1 MTRTLLFALL
11 LAGMPCAQAVELPRM
26 FSDGMVLQRG
36 QPIPVWGRAT
46 PGAKVAVSL
55 DGKAESAVADA
66 KGDWR
71 VLLPAHAAG
80 GPLRMRIDDGVAPVE
95 LRDVLVGDVWL
106 ASGQS
111 NMEWPLSQT
120 EGADAAIAAANEPLI
135 RHFKIPKSWS
145 STPQWQLQ
153 GDEWL
158 SASAASAGQFSAAAY
173 YFAIELRKA
182 TGVPIGII
190 DSTWGGSRIETW
202 MDAATQGLDPADSV
216 EAERKARADD
226 ERATA
231 AFFSDV
237 AAGNNRW

>member
-1 MTRTLLFALL
+1 MTRTLFLALL

-36 QPIPVWGRAT
+36 QPIPVWGRAM
-46 PGAKVAVSL
+46 PGAKVAVTF
-55 DGKAESAVADA
+55 DGKAVSAVADA

-80 GPLRMRIDDGVAPVE
+80 GPLQMRIDDGSAPVD
-95 LRDVLVGDVWL
+95 LDDVLVGDVWL

-120 EGADAAIAAANEPLI
+120 EGADAAIAAANDPLI

-153 GDEWL
+153 GGEWQ
-158 SASAASAGQFSAAAY
+158 SASPASAGQFSAAAY
-173 YFAIELRKA
+173 YFAISLRPA
-182 TGVPIGII
+182 C
-190 DSTWGGSRIETW
+190 SA
-202 MDAATQGLDPADSV
+202 DAGT
-216 EAERKARADD
+216 
-226 ERATA
+226 T
-231 AFFSDV
+231 
-237 AAGNNRW
+237 